1 MKTEYIVYGLA
12 KDDTERYMEE
22 LLLVT
27 TDKANIDK
35 VRKLA
40 SAEGWHSFR
49 VATYNGAPPDFSH
62 PTLINV

>member
-12 KDDTERYMEE
+12 KDATERYMEE

-27 TDKANIDK
+27 TEKANIDK

-49 VATYNGAPPDFSH
+49 VATYNGEAPNFTN
-62 PTLINV
+62 TLNI